1 MNWVNF
7 TKEVE
12 EVVRDFLNENSELP
26 NYIDGSFYSDSNEF
40 FYSTINCEVRS
51 GASKIV
57 LLPRYGELSNW
68 VLKMPIIGE
77 TWEDEMA
84 CCKNCKKWQEY
95 ADDSKGD
102 YPCDGCNEEEYSYCH
117 TEYTGARFASDCSN
131 YCETEFSLSVSAI
144 EEGLDE
150 VFLPVKYI
158 GCFYGFPV
166 YAQKRVNNQPSPI
179 LASQNS
185 RDRYQELMDMQEY
198 ECLNVIG
205 STLGGALIEGYGEEK
220 MLEILRF
227 ICNHEINDLH
237 GGNYTRIDGKVVFFD
252 YSGFRS

>member
-1 MNWVNF
+1 MNWANF
-7 TKEVE
+7 TKEIE
-12 EVVRDFLNENSELP
+12 EVMRDFLNENSELP
-26 NYIDGSFYSDSNEF
+26 NYIDGSFYSDNNECF
-40 FYSTINCEVRS
+40 HSTSNCEVRS

-57 LLPRYGELSNW
+57 LLPYDGELSDW
-68 VLKMPIIGE
+68 VLKIPIIGE
-77 TWEDEMA
+77 TWDDELS

-95 ADDSKGD
+95 VNGD
-102 YPCDGCNEEEYSYCH
+102 KSYDPCEDCGEEEYEYNH
-117 TEYTGARFASDCSN
+117 AEYTGARFASDHSN
-131 YCETEFSLSVSAI
+131 YCETEFFFSVSAI

-150 VFLPVKYI
+150 VFLPVEYI

-166 YAQKRVNNQPSPI
+166 YAQRRVSNQHSPI
-179 LASQNS
+179 EASQNS
-185 RDRYQELMDMQEY
+185 KARYQELMDMQEY

-237 GGNYTRIDGKVVFFD
+237 GGNYTRIDGKIVFFD
-252 YSGFRS
+252 YSGFRN